1 MKYAKINNNYSNEQ
15 LKNNN
20 RRIKMKNIKIYS
32 SSTCPN
38 CITAKEYLKEKGY
51 EYEEKNVSADK
62 EAKKELIS
70 MGYMGVPIIIVDEE
84 VVVGFDKAK
93 LDEIL

>member
-1 MKYAKINNNYSNEQ
+1 
-15 LKNNN
+15 
-20 RRIKMKNIKIYS
+20 MKNIKIYS

-51 EYEEKNVSADK
+51 EYEEKNVSIDS

-84 VVVGFDKAK
+84 VVVGFNKAK
-93 LDEIL
+93 LDELL

>member
-1 MKYAKINNNYSNEQ
+1 MIIEAIIKYMED
-15 LKNNN
+15 
-20 RRIKMKNIKIYS
+20 KMKNIKIYS

-38 CITAKEYLKEKGY
+38 CVTAKEYLKEKGY
-51 EYEEKNVSADK
+51 EYEEKNVSTDP
-62 EAKKELIS
+62 ESKKELIA

-84 VVVGFDKAK
+84 VVVGFNKAK

>member
-1 MKYAKINNNYSNEQ
+1 M
-15 LKNNN
+15 
-20 RRIKMKNIKIYS
+20 RNIKIYS
-32 SSTCPN
+32 TSTCSN

-51 EYEEKNVSADK
+51 EYEEKNVSTDQ

-70 MGYMGVPIIIVDEE
+70 MGYMGVPVIIVDDE